1 LKIPDKVKVAGIEYK
16 VEICKDY
23 TDEMNEA
30 EFRGKVFFKENKI
43 KLLNSYSIDEKMR
56 TLIHEVLHIIDDNS
70 KIDMSEEAN
79 YGSRDGHGK
88 GRGMPGGGRRNQNP
102 NPCGRG
108 GRGIGRGTNRK

>member
-70 KIDMSEEAN
+70 KIDMSEETI
-79 YGSRDGHGK
+79 
-88 GRGMPGGGRRNQNP
+88 RRVS
-102 NPCGRG
+102 CGLYQVLKDNKLLRE
-108 GRGIGRGTNRK
+108 